1 MGQSHADRIPVI
13 ADDFA
18 TPVFQEPEPAVDSC
32 VGTNFLTV
40 ETQLP
45 EKEQIRLFVLA
56 SWTDMSPREEMLASI
71 PDHVRPLCWK

>member
-1 MGQSHADRIPVI
+1 
-13 ADDFA
+13 
-18 TPVFQEPEPAVDSC
+18 VDSC